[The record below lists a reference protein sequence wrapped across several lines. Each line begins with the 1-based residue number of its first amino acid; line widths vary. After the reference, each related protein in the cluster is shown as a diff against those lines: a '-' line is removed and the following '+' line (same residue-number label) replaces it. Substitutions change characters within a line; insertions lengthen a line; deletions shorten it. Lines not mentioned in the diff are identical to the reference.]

1 MKNVYQN
8 LILELNQLKQGV
20 LESMRKYKEKM
31 TLQNKFQGCF
41 RAQGHDGTNPIFGGI
56 NALVLKHFT
65 IGFLSELQQQ
75 VRNEEVKMLNEVT
88 EVVKKKHGEN
98 FMTNCTI

>member
-65 IGFLSELQQQ
+65 IGLLPELCQEAKYEQAETF
-75 VRNEEVKMLNEVT
+75 NEITKVT
-88 EVVKKKHGEN
+88 KKKEVS
-98 FMTNCTI
+98 MEEIP